1 MTRRVWKVFM
11 RRWRN
16 RERGVAIG
24 AVIEAAIGAVT
35 VAVTVL
41 ATDLAAP
48 SGMEE
53 AAVDVLVPSPS
64 LHLARLGG
72 TMRAGAAA
80 VVAAAAAVVAGGTE
94 VAAVVGTVNSEAMEV
109 EGAEGAAT
117 VRFVDAIKICLHL
130 PKRPLIC
137 YRVVEEVLI
146 FTYRVV

>member
-1 MTRRVWKVFM
+1 M
-11 RRWRN
+11 RKWRN
-16 RERGVAIG
+16 GRGDAIV
-24 AVIEAAIGAVT
+24 AVI
-35 VAVTVL
+35 VL
-41 ATDLAAP
+41 ATIHAIDLAAP
-48 SGMEE
+48 SGVEE
-53 AAVDVLVPSPS
+53 VAVEDLVPSPS

-80 VVAAAAAVVAGGTE
+80 VAAAVVAEGTE

-117 VRFVDAIKICLHL
+117 VRVVAAIKICLHL
-130 PKRPLIC
+130 PKRPLLC